1 MALAAWIKGF
11 FKQFLPPPQRVQL
24 AIANAFKT
32 SSPRPEQRFR
42 LALCWLEKDG
52 AGRDTG
58 TVAEAF
64 TGTEGIELVRSAR
77 VVSAPGAADDWRP
90 AMRRGARA
98 VLETWNADLAV
109 VGSVKD
115 PGKALSLWFVP
126 REGDGT
132 LRRGDLPPYELNKAT
147 LGPDFHDD
155 FRTELTSAALVAVA
169 PLPETETRGRV
180 LEKGLRDATEKLA
193 TLLKKPGAIGPE
205 RRAHLQLS
213 LGSALLTLGELES
226 DAEYLK
232 QAIAA
237 YRAALQELPREHVP
251 LDWAGTQNNL
261 GNALGILGELESDA
275 EHLEQAVAAYR
286 AALQELPREHVPRDW
301 ARTQNN
307 FGNVLLVLGELESD
321 AEYLKQAVAA
331 YRAALQELTRERVP
345 LDWATTQNN
354 LGNVLQILGKR
365 ECDAEYLKQA
375 IAAYRAALQE
385 LTRERVPV
393 AWARTQKNLGS
404 ALQVL
409 GARESDAEYLKQAI
423 AACRAALQELP
434 REHVPRDWARTQNN
448 LGNALATLGKLES
461 GTEHLE
467 QAVAAY
473 RAALQELPREHVPR
487 DWARTQK
494 NLGLAIQILRERGR
508 AF

>member
-1 MALAAWIKGF
+1 M
-11 FKQFLPPPQRVQL
+11 
-24 AIANAFKT
+24 
-32 SSPRPEQRFR
+32 
-42 LALCWLEKDG
+42 
-52 AGRDTG
+52 
-58 TVAEAF
+58 
-64 TGTEGIELVRSAR
+64 
-77 VVSAPGAADDWRP
+77 
-90 AMRRGARA
+90 
-98 VLETWNADLAV
+98 LETWNADLAV

-180 LEKGLRDATEKLA
+180 LEKGLRDATENLA

-213 LGSALLTLGELES
+213 LGSALLT
-226 DAEYLK
+226 
-232 QAIAA
+232 
-237 YRAALQELPREHVP
+237 
-251 LDWAGTQNNL
+251 
-261 GNALGILGELESDA
+261 
-275 EHLEQAVAAYR
+275 
-286 AALQELPREHVPRDW
+286 
-301 ARTQNN
+301 
-307 FGNVLLVLGELESD
+307 LGELESD

-434 REHVPRDWARTQNN
+434 REHVPLDWARTQNN

>member
-1 MALAAWIKGF
+1 MRKGAL
-11 FKQFLPPPQRVQL
+11 
-24 AIANAFKT
+24 
-32 SSPRPEQRFR
+32 
-42 LALCWLEKDG
+42 
-52 AGRDTG
+52 
-58 TVAEAF
+58 
-64 TGTEGIELVRSAR
+64 
-77 VVSAPGAADDWRP
+77 
-90 AMRRGARA
+90 A

-109 VGSVKD
+109 VGTVKD
-115 PGKALSLWFVP
+115 AGKVLSLWFVP

-132 LRRGDLPPYELNKAT
+132 LRRGHLSPYELNKAT
-147 LGPDFHDD
+147 PGPDFHDD

-169 PLPETETRGRV
+169 PFAETETRGRV
-180 LEKGLRDATEKLA
+180 LEKGLRDTTEKLA

-205 RRAHLQLS
+205 RRAHLQRS

-286 AALQELPREHVPRDW
+286 AALQELTRERVPLDW
-301 ARTQNN
+301 ATTQNN
-307 FGNVLLVLGELESD
+307 LGGALQVLGKREGD
-321 AEYLKQAVAA
+321 AEHLEQAVAA

-354 LGNVLQILGKR
+354 LGG
-365 ECDAEYLKQA
+365 
-375 IAAYRAALQE
+375 
-385 LTRERVPV
+385 
-393 AWARTQKNLGS
+393 

-409 GARESDAEYLKQAI
+409 GKREGDA
-423 AACRAALQELP
+423 
-434 REHVPRDWARTQNN
+434 
-448 LGNALATLGKLES
+448 
-461 GTEHLE
+461 EHLE
-467 QAVAAY
+467 QAIAAY

-487 DWARTQK
+487 DWAATQN
-494 NLGLAIQILRERGR
+494 NLGRAIELLRERGR
-508 AF
+508 AV